1 MNDGFVGPQVFR
13 SGDGDVTGATGNL
26 DRYLLEGAASGG
38 RLALVEHILEPG
50 VLAAPV
56 HRHSRED
63 EYSFVIDGTLGV
75 IEEGAVITATRGDL
89 VVVTIPLLAIG
100 AVPVE
105 PLAGKVVVDTNNYYP
120 GRDGQVAE
128 LDDQTAT
135 SSELLQRHLPDARVV
150 KAFNHIQA
158 AELESD
164 GLPAG
169 SPGRRAL
176 AVFGDDSDAIELVQR
191 WLDELGYD
199 SLHGGPLAESWRI
212 EPGTPG
218 YGPRLDLP
226 ALRAALSDA
235 TR

>member
-89 VVVTIPLLAIG
+89 VFKSRGRWHTFWT
-100 AVPVE
+100 
-105 PLAGKVVVDTNNYYP
+105 AG
-120 GRDGQVAE
+120 
-128 LDDQTAT
+128 DDQLRVLEIICPGGIE
-135 SSELLQRHLPDARVV
+135 EL
-150 KAFNHIQA
+150 F
-158 AELESD
+158 
-164 GLPAG
+164 
-169 SPGRRAL
+169 RR
-176 AVFGDDSDAIELVQR
+176 
-191 WLDELGYD
+191 
-199 SLHGGPLAESWRI
+199 LAE
-212 EPGTPG
+212 PGGEYSPET
-218 YGPRLDLP
+218 LP
-226 ALRAALSDA
+226 ALAAEYGAEVDFDA
-235 TR
+235 TMVLVERYGLQF